1 MPLQFKFDCKWEID
15 KPAGKPHS
23 SDHYNII
30 WYKKYSSIHRNIS
43 GIVLFIGIF
52 TVLYVYIEFVIF

>member
-1 MPLQFKFDCKWEID
+1 MNLQTMPLQFKFDCRWEID

-30 WYKKYSSIHRNIS
+30 WYKNTPVFTEISQELFYWNIYCIIH
-43 GIVLFIGIF
+43 LH
-52 TVLYVYIEFVIF
+52 